1 MYLVDTNIVSE
12 AHRGS
17 LPARE
22 FILSTDPGALFL
34 SVVTLGEIRRG
45 IVLLERRDQAAA
57 RRLSQWL
64 EALRRDYAGRILPV
78 TAEIAV
84 EWGNIAASRTRG
96 PLDVQ
101 IAATSIVHGLTL
113 VTRNTKDFDD
123 LNLALLDPWQ
133 AEAGPT

>member
-17 LPARE
+17 LPARN
-22 FILSTDPGALFL
+22 FILSIDPGALFL

-45 IVLLERRDQAAA
+45 IVLLERRDQPEAL
-57 RRLSQWL
+57 RLSRWF

-84 EWGNIAASRTRG
+84 VWGNIAAARTRG
-96 PLDVQ
+96 PLDAQ
-101 IAATSIVHGLTL
+101 IAATAIVHGLTL
-113 VTRNTKDFDD
+113 VTRNTRDFDD
-123 LNLALLDPWQ
+123 LNLALLDPWR
-133 AEAGPT
+133 AEKGSA